1 MKSILEYVEQ
11 KTMCRTKLILSYFD
25 EYQEKKCE
33 KCDVCRS
40 QKII

>member
-11 KTMCRTKLILSYFD
+11 KTICRKKLILSYFD
-25 EYQEKKCE
+25 EFQEKKCN